1 MTQPRVPGS
10 RGTEVDLPCGE
21 SVAVSALDM
30 GLREFECSCGE
41 RHAVVM
47 DVHPLSR
54 FVPESL
60 VRVLEAAIEPSDGGT
75 FDTRHLMGV
84 VLEEFPDKVV
94 GEDVSENTDVGYAW
108 VWVADFDSRRLH
120 EVVVE
125 LVVELM
131 DHAVSHADDEAA
143 RNEFESHLH
152 EFDVEAFV
160 EAYRRERDFERGT
173 DEPV

>member
-1 MTQPRVPGS
+1 MPLFTRSVTPSVCSQVRHCVDLV
-10 RGTEVDLPCGE
+10 EVDLSWNRLC
-21 SVAVSALDM
+21 
-30 GLREFECSCGE
+30 EFPE
-41 RHAVVM
+41 AVV
-47 DVHPLSR
+47 
-54 FVPESL
+54 
-60 VRVLEAAIEPSDGGT
+60 GT
-75 FDTRHLMGV
+75 
-84 VLEEFPDKVV
+84 
-94 GEDVSENTDVGYAW
+94 DVSENTDVGYAW

-143 RNEFESHLH
+143 RNEFESQLH